1 MIRVLGTILIVLGLV
16 GILWGG
22 FAYTTQKKVIDMG
35 PIQATREK
43 THQIPVPPIAG
54 AVSLIA
60 GVAFLAT
67 SKRT

>member
-1 MIRVLGTILIVLGLV
+1 MSKILGTILIVLGLI

-22 FAYTTQKKVIDMG
+22 FGYTTQKKVIDIG

-43 THQIPVPPIAG
+43 THQVPVPPLAG

>member
-1 MIRVLGTILIVLGLV
+1 MSRILGAILIVLGLV

-22 FAYTTQKKVIDMG
+22 FAYTTQKKIMDIG
-35 PIQATREK
+35 PIQATRTKHHEV
-43 THQIPVPPIAG
+43 PVPPVAG

-67 SKRT
+67 AKRS